1 MNKLY
6 YLDSDEESSNSEKLE
21 KLDDLLDYELT
32 TELDM
37 RLIKGIFK

>member
-6 YLDSDEESSNSEKLE
+6 YLDSDEESSNSEKLA

-37 RLIKGIFK
+37 RLIKGIFN